1 MWGLSCFGMGILGAP
16 LGLMKW
22 GLGTHLL
29 VKKRMAVIG
38 GGFAGI
44 EVASAMHDGREVT
57 VIESAKKAGAEIGII
72 DKNPELRKLKKAG
85 VKILT
90 LTKVKAYTDE
100 GVLCEDAE
108 GKEFTVPADTII
120 AGTVCVDNTSLY
132 DEVKGVIDPEHLRL
146 IGNASPHT
154 DWEGVAAND
163 PYGTPEFKR
172 LLEAVRDGYITAM
185 SM

>member
-1 MWGLSCFGMGILGAP
+1 MNPLEILSEDAVHLQHSFDPVFVIDFGNG
-16 LGLMKW
+16 
-22 GLGTHLL
+22 
-29 VKKRMAVIG
+29 
-38 GGFAGI
+38 
-44 EVASAMHDGREVT
+44 
-57 VIESAKKAGAEIGII
+57 IGII
-72 DKNPELRKLKKAG
+72 DKNPELRKLKKEG

-120 AGTVCVDNTSLY
+120 TGTTMIDNTQLY
-132 DEVKGVIDPEHLRL
+132 DEAKGVLGEEHLHL

-172 LLEAVRDGYITAM
+172 LLEAIRDGYLVAM
-185 SM
+185 QM

>member
-1 MWGLSCFGMGILGAP
+1 MLRIIYEERGLTLRAMTF
-16 LGLMKW
+16 
-22 GLGTHLL
+22 
-29 VKKRMAVIG
+29 
-38 GGFAGI
+38 
-44 EVASAMHDGREVT
+44 SAARDM
-57 VIESAKKAGAEIGII
+57 I
-72 DKNPELRKLKKAG
+72 ELRKLKKEG

-132 DEVKGVIDPEHLRL
+132 EQVKAVLGEEHLHL

-172 LLEAVRDGYITAM
+172 LLEAVRDGYLTAM
-185 SM
+185 KM

>member
-1 MWGLSCFGMGILGAP
+1 
-16 LGLMKW
+16 MKW

-44 EVASAMHDGREVT
+44 EVASSMNEGREVT
-57 VIESAKKAGAEIGII
+57 VIEPAKKAGAEIGII
-72 DKNPELRKLKKAG
+72 DKNPELRKLKKEG

-90 LTKVKAYTDE
+90 FTKVKAYTDE

-120 AGTVCVDNTSLY
+120 AGTV
-132 DEVKGVIDPEHLRL
+132 P
-146 IGNASPHT
+146 
-154 DWEGVAAND
+154 
-163 PYGTPEFKR
+163 
-172 LLEAVRDGYITAM
+172 
-185 SM
+185 